1 MTNVVHIKRIY
12 EPGADA
18 DGLRVLVDRLWP
30 RGVAKA
36 AAAVDLWMKDV
47 APSTDLRRWFG
58 HRPDRWDAFI
68 QRYGIE
74 LGANPAWDELRRLAS
89 TSDVT
94 RRAGRAV
101 AFRSPFGLTRKG
113 RTIWRRK
120 GLLRG

>member
-94 RRAGRAV
+94 LLYAARDQVHNHAVVLAERLRSDRRSG
-101 AFRSPFGLTRKG
+101 
-113 RTIWRRK
+113 
-120 GLLRG
+120 